1 MMPYLTILILETVLN
16 ATPRHRPQ
24 SLINYGEPLQRGS
37 IRRGEQAQI
46 AMATEVAVQ
55 VHDIHYEMKQN
66 TGTKFL
72 HNFRFYTRLSLYVFE
87 ISCVFI
93 RY

>member
-1 MMPYLTILILETVLN
+1 MFCYIIQEYIYTKK
-16 ATPRHRPQ
+16 H
-24 SLINYGEPLQRGS
+24 
-37 IRRGEQAQI
+37 
-46 AMATEVAVQ
+46 
-55 VHDIHYEMKQN
+55 IHYEMKQN

-72 HNFRFYTRLSLYVFE
+72 HNFRFYTRLSLYIFE